1 MFRRPF
7 GIPDFSL
14 YGETMKTVWQILIW
28 IWQAPQNIVG
38 LILRLCYPWKPIP
51 FNGVDVV
58 VDTRFKGGI
67 SLGRTIIV
75 RKGYPAIPDT
85 WKHEYGHSRQSL
97 YLGPLYLLIVGLPS
111 LLWAW
116 YWNPSRGRSYYSFY
130 TEKWAD
136 KLGGV
141 ERK

>member
-1 MFRRPF
+1 
-7 GIPDFSL
+7 
-14 YGETMKTVWQILIW
+14 MKTVWEILLW
-28 IWQAPQNIVG
+28 IWQAPQNVFG
-38 LILRLCYPWKPIP
+38 LLFRLFCRGKITRLT
-51 FNGVDVV
+51 GVDFVV
-58 VDTRFKGGI
+58 CERFNGGI

-75 RKGYPAIPDT
+75 KAPYSAIPDT
-85 WKHEYGHSRQSL
+85 WKHEYGHTRQSL

-116 YWNPSRGRSYYSFY
+116 YWNPSRGRSYHSFF

>member
-1 MFRRPF
+1 
-7 GIPDFSL
+7 
-14 YGETMKTVWQILIW
+14 MKTVLEILLW
-28 IWQAPQNIVG
+28 IWQTPQNIVG
-38 LILRLCYPWKPIP
+38 LVFRLIYPWKPIP

-58 VDTRFKGGI
+58 VDKRFKGGI
-67 SLGRTIIV
+67 SLGRTVIV
-75 RKGYPAIPDT
+75 KAPYSAIPDT
-85 WKHEYGHSRQSL
+85 WKHEYGHTRQSL
-97 YLGPLYLLIVGLPS
+97 YLGPLYLLIVGFPS

-116 YWNPSRGRSYYSFY
+116 YWNPSRGGSYYSFY